1 MPDLARRFDTN
12 PILRPADVK
21 PSRDGLI
28 VECLLNPGAF
38 RYNGRTGL
46 LLRAGG
52 AAAADGRATVS
63 TPIIDPLEPSGIA
76 ILEFAKDDPKLVYTD
91 PRAFSHNGRPYLTTL
106 SHLRLAW
113 SDDGIHFTAED
124 KPTLIG
130 QGDLEGFGMEDAR
143 VVELEGRS
151 GTSAHLQCSAS
162 GIGVGYITTRD
173 WKSFE
178 RHGMIF
184 PPTNKDSA
192 IFPAKVGDE
201 YVALHRPAAIYLGG
215 PYIWLAFSKDLRY
228 WGRHHCIAHT
238 RLGMWD
244 EQRIGAGAAPIWT
257 PKGWLEIYH
266 GANDKSRYCLGA
278 LLLDLAD
285 PTKVIAR
292 SHDPIMEPIAEYE
305 KTGFFGNVVFTNGHV
320 VDGDLRSRMYYGA
333 SDEIICGATLS
344 IQEILASLDIR

>member
-1 MPDLARRFDTN
+1 MPDIARRFDTN

-46 LLRAGG
+46 LLRVAE
-52 AAAADGRATVS
+52 RPHQTETTVS
-63 TPIIDPLEPSGIA
+63 TPIIDPLEPSGVA
-76 ILEFAKDDPKLVYTD
+76 ILEFKKDDPGLVYTD

-113 SDDGIHFTAED
+113 SDDGVHFQADE
-124 KPTLIG
+124 KPTLMG
-130 QGDLEGFGMEDAR
+130 LGDLEGFGMEDAR
-143 VVELEGRS
+143 VTELEGQYHI
-151 GTSAHLQCSAS
+151 TYTQCSAS

-215 PYIWLAFSKDLRY
+215 PYIWVSFSKDLRY
-228 WGRHHCIAHT
+228 WGRHACIAHT

-257 PKGWLEIYH
+257 PKGWLGIYH

-320 VDGDLRSRMYYGA
+320 VDGDTITMYYGA
-333 SDEIICGATLS
+333 SDEIVCGARLS
-344 IQEILASLDIR
+344 IEEILASLDIR

>member
-1 MPDLARRFDTN
+1 MPDIARRFDTN

-46 LLRAGG
+46 LLRVAERPHQT
-52 AAAADGRATVS
+52 DTTIS

-113 SDDGIHFTAED
+113 SDDGIHFTVD
-124 KPTLIG
+124 DRPTLMG

-143 VVELEGRS
+143 VVELEGQYHI
-151 GTSAHLQCSAS
+151 TYTQCSAS

-192 IFPAKVGDE
+192 IFPAKVGGE

-215 PYIWLAFSKDLRY
+215 PYIWVSFSKDLRY

-285 PTKVIAR
+285 PTRVIAR
-292 SHDPIMEPIAEYE
+292 SHEPIMEPIAEYE

-320 VDGDLRSRMYYGA
+320 VDGDTITMYYGA
-333 SDEIICGATLS
+333 SDEIVCGATLS
-344 IQEILASLDIR
+344 IQEILASLEIR

>member
-1 MPDLARRFDTN
+1 MADLARRFENN

-38 RYNGRTGL
+38 RYKGRTGL
-46 LLRAGG
+46 LLRVAE
-52 AAAADGRATVS
+52 RPQQTETKVS

-76 ILEFAKDDPKLVYTD
+76 ILEFEKNDPSLIYTD
-91 PRAFSHNGRPYLTTL
+91 PRAFTHNGRPYLTTL

-113 SDDGIHFTAED
+113 SDDGVNFTVDE

-130 QGDLEGFGMEDAR
+130 QGDLENFGMEDAR
-143 VVELEGRS
+143 VTEFEGQYHV
-151 GTSAHLQCSAS
+151 TYTQCSAS

-192 IFPAKVGDE
+192 IFPAKVGDN

-215 PYIWLAFSKDLRY
+215 PYMWVSFSKDLIH
-228 WGRHHCIAHT
+228 WGQHACIAHT

-257 PKGWLEIYH
+257 PEGWLEIYH
-266 GANDKSRYCLGA
+266 GADDKSRYCLGA

-292 SHDPIMEPIAEYE
+292 SHDPIMEPIAPYE
-305 KTGFFGNVVFTNGHV
+305 QTGFFGNVVFTNGHV
-320 VDGDLRSRMYYGA
+320 VDGDTITMYYGA
-333 SDEIICGATLS
+333 SDEIVCGATMS
-344 IQEILASLDIR
+344 ISEVLGSLKAS